1 MKTLSMEKDYPRA
14 EGGRRSVGEPK
25 AGRGLCNCGSLS
37 CGGGVQN
44 RISLE
49 LLIARYPRKDNGGL
63 YHLRGSL
70 RRASRPAGTQGGIPL
85 GRHLLYGASHSGSG
99 LNQARAFSQE
109 LLLPMSHSAWWV
121 KKRVKGL
128 WMVWRVHWSHAYTY
142 HTHTTQHTTHT
153 QENTHNTHHKTH
165 ITYTTH
171 NTHTNTIHI
180 QHNTYTNNTYTHKTH
195 TTQHTYNTT
204 HTPYRGRSLTV
215 LPKAGL
221 LTAPRLWSFSCC
233 VSAALITT

>member
-1 MKTLSMEKDYPRA
+1 MICKDSRARTDTQKRGDGVKTLSMEKDYPRA

-142 HTHTTQHTTHT
+142 HTHTTQHTTH
-153 QENTHNTHHKTH
+153 NM
-165 ITYTTH
+165 
-171 NTHTNTIHI
+171 
-180 QHNTYTNNTYTHKTH
+180 QHTHKGSILFYH
-195 TTQHTYNTT
+195 IH
-204 HTPYRGRSLTV
+204 LT
-215 LPKAGL
+215 
-221 LTAPRLWSFSCC
+221 C
-233 VSAALITT
+233 VSVFPRRTLYITGENSQNPTTKVGAGEHVGISL

>member
-99 LNQARAFSQE
+99 LNQARALSQE

-142 HTHTTQHTTHT
+142 HTHKHNTQHTIQHTTQHTTHT
-153 QENTHNTHHKTH
+153 QENTHNTTH
-165 ITYTTH
+165 TIRHTSHTQHTTPTQTQYTYNTTLILTTH
-171 NTHTNTIHI
+171 THTKHTQLN
-180 QHNTYTNNTYTHKTH
+180 TH
-195 TTQHTYNTT
+195 TTQHTL
-204 HTPYRGRSLTV
+204 LTG
-215 LPKAGL
+215 AGL
-221 LTAPRLWSFSCC
+221 
-233 VSAALITT
+233 